1 VRLLA
6 LVGLPGCGKSTI
18 GRWLSREL
26 DRPFWDL
33 DRTIEERLGCTIADY
48 FAKAGEAQ
56 FREVESQILDELTHM
71 AHGVLSTGGGSVLHP
86 LNRQRL
92 RERGQV
98 IYLHATPIQLFPRL
112 RHDKKR
118 PLLQVADPF
127 QKLIELFDARDA
139 LYRETAHQVI
149 PSGGRPSRW
158 VLEQCLQLL
167 DHPAHPKASA

>member
-1 VRLLA
+1 
-6 LVGLPGCGKSTI
+6 
-18 GRWLSREL
+18 
-26 DRPFWDL
+26 
-33 DRTIEERLGCTIADY
+33 
-48 FAKAGEAQ
+48 
-56 FREVESQILDELTHM
+56 
-71 AHGVLSTGGGSVLHP
+71 VLSTGGGSVLHP

-167 DHPAHPKASA
+167 DHPTHPKASA

>member
-1 VRLLA
+1 MLA

-18 GRWLSREL
+18 GRLLSREL

-33 DRTIEERLGCTIADY
+33 DRAIEERLGCTIAEY
-48 FAKAGEAQ
+48 FAKAGEAR
-56 FREVESQILDELTHM
+56 FREIESQVLDELTLIDQ
-71 AHGVLSTGGGSVLHP
+71 GVLSTGGGSVLNP

-92 RERGQV
+92 GERGQV

-127 QKLIELFDARDA
+127 QKLIELFDARDP

-149 PSGGRPSRW
+149 SSGGRPTRW
-158 VLEQCLQLL
+158 VLDQCLQQVG
-167 DHPAHPKASA
+167 HTAHSNPRASA